1 MPTCPALRGHNGA
14 TGAIRW
20 RPSSPLR
27 HAAAEVGVPQTEAPG
42 PCVHP
47 KGPFAPVR
55 SAMPAPATPK
65 RPPLRRRAALALVL
79 WLAAAALLSGRDA
92 RTEAQNQRDSRYF
105 RLDAQQR
112 VLGPASHLPGAMA
125 LQLVSATM
133 DQPQYWP
140 DEIVRLRL
148 IAPGWASQ
156 KLLIQWSKRDA
167 TPIKAEAELDDAG
180 LAVVELASG
189 KQARLALGEYRVEV
203 KSADAKL
210 SAATTFAVV
219 EGTLGEVSLAYGF
232 ERVTSTD
239 ALDKVKAGWFMGNAS
254 GAGQRWGNGLSF
266 KNQLR
271 VDNEPYNGEV
281 QLVPRCMLSGCNG
294 VVAGPQQRLQVSNGE
309 LAATLQVGGH
319 SGPFQV
325 EIVTPQGSLRHQFDG
340 SGHVEREM
348 IPVAKGVRW
357 EHRVGLAPYQGTTQ
371 LPGRA
376 LWTARGAQPVQGD
389 AFELSSLE
397 ARGGEAKVGALR
409 QLKQVQALV
418 WTAKPEGG
426 FAATRATVP
435 EKLAAGQGFSLK
447 VAGPMALVSFG
458 GVAET
463 GPDKGQWFEGYAM
476 VFGPVGVEGR
486 IDVAERA
493 RPNDSVAVTVQL
505 RDGQGQPLQGSAI
518 LEAYDIRVAAKDP
531 AGPLASAVG
540 DSLRRA
546 GRHLDG
552 WVDPVELERQRR
564 EEERLRKEEERRQR
578 LEEQRERARE
588 KREEA
593 KLRREAKK
601 DGVSYGYASGS
612 GGIALKGS
620 GMGGGG
626 VGYGRASVSMKSAS
640 AGSAHGGHD
649 HASGDDEAGEKVREG
664 ELKVSYVAVVRTDA
678 SGKVTLQVPTP
689 PQVGRLAFRLTA
701 VRGLGWHSAESQT
714 DLQREASV
722 EAQVPKAL
730 LSGGELQLRV
740 VTHNQGDRPLTLR
753 VSGAGFG
760 RAEERPVGS
769 GKHSHLLAWPAQAGE
784 LQLALVDAGGKTV
797 DKRLFRIQDLGKQP
811 VTWSRLELGGAT
823 PVAVQA
829 GDRLVVYAGPGLL
842 LGGIV
847 SQVVTT
853 MESWFPHAE
862 ALSAKI
868 AVQATVLAAIRQ
880 GLLRDDGYT
889 QGLRGGL
896 EHSVQRLAALYD
908 PSTALIRPYPG
919 LAGNPRWSAWVAANL
934 HLARRAWKLAPAAR
948 QQVAAVAD
956 QVDRLAKDLDGGLA
970 KQAPPHGIAY
980 DAQASYAAAQD
991 GQEVIAVE
999 IDGAVRHLAVT
1010 DDIVQRFAVD
1020 QLAPALQGVD
1030 CEDAQALGAALDKF
1044 RFLRA
1049 FSRVGRLQWLTGQAK
1064 AALAAGE
1071 KGRPAFE
1078 ALFAAVARG
1087 MILAQEPGML
1097 QGPAMLGGVYS
1108 QPMALPRFLELLLM
1122 MGKRPADAG
1131 AVTLQID
1138 GKIQAIKLEQA
1149 VVAAGAGLLS
1159 VPRGAVV
1166 RLDRAGV
1173 VDLRALPEKPFAK
1186 ALLSHSELAVGQEGQ
1201 LELQLDP
1208 ALDPL
1213 EYYALIAV
1221 PATVGIKQ
1229 TQDALSDYKGQL
1241 IYGQQAMGSGKM
1253 QVIAV
1258 PFRGSPSI
1266 KLWIEGLMPGQAIGN
1281 AVIRHV
1287 HDPDRA
1293 CSVKIAAIKVA
1304 GPAAEPQ
1311 LRKLGQ
1317 R

>member
-1 MPTCPALRGHNGA
+1 MSALMLH
-14 TGAIRW
+14 
-20 RPSSPLR
+20 RPKSTHARSSL
-27 HAAAEVGVPQTEAPG
+27 
-42 PCVHP
+42 
-47 KGPFAPVR
+47 
-55 SAMPAPATPK
+55 
-65 RPPLRRRAALALVL
+65 ALALIL
-79 WLAAAALLSGRDA
+79 LSTALLSGRDA
-92 RTEAQNQRDSRYF
+92 STEAQNQRDSRYF

-112 VLGPASHLPGAMA
+112 VLGPSSHLPGVMA

-140 DEIVRLRL
+140 DEIVRLRVV
-148 IAPGWASQ
+148 APGWSSQ
-156 KLLIQWSKRDA
+156 NLLVQWHKRDA
-167 TPIKAEAELDDAG
+167 NPIKAEAQLDDGG
-180 LAVVELASG
+180 LAVVELANG
-189 KQARLALGEYRVEV
+189 KAARLQLGEYRVEV
-203 KSADAKL
+203 KSADGKL
-210 SAATTFAVV
+210 STSTTFSVV
-219 EGTLGEVSLAYGF
+219 EGTLGEVSLAF
-232 ERVTSTD
+232 AFQRVNSTD
-239 ALDKVKAGWFMGNAS
+239 ELDKVKAGWIMSNAS

-271 VDNEPYNGEV
+271 VDNEPFNGEV

-294 VVAGPQQRLQVSNGE
+294 VVAGPQQRVQVKNGE
-309 LAATLQVGGH
+309 LAATLAIGGH

-325 EIVTPQGSLRHQFDG
+325 EIVTPQGSLRHQFEG

-348 IPVAKGVRW
+348 IPVSKGVYW
-357 EHRVGLAPYQGTTQ
+357 IHSVGLAPYQNTKQ

-376 LWTARGAQPVQGD
+376 LWAEKGPNPVERD
-389 AFELSSLE
+389 AFELGSLYAE
-397 ARGGEAKVGALR
+397 NGEAKVVARR

-418 WTAKPEGG
+418 WTAKPDGT
-426 FAATRATVP
+426 FAAVKEAVP
-435 EKLAAGQGFSLK
+435 EKLNAGQSFSLK

-458 GVAET
+458 GVAES
-463 GPDKGQWFEGYAM
+463 GADKGQWLEGYAM

-486 IDVAERA
+486 VEVAEKA
-493 RPNDSVAVTVQL
+493 RPNDSVAVTVHL
-505 RDGQGQPLQGSAI
+505 RDGQGKPLQGSAI

-546 GRHLDG
+546 GRHLDS
-552 WVDPVELERQRR
+552 WVDPVEEERLRR
-564 EEERLRKEEERRQR
+564 EEERRQKEEERRQR
-578 LEEQRERARE
+578 LEEKRERERE

-593 KLRREAKK
+593 QMRREAKK
-601 DGVSYGYASGS
+601 DGMRLGYAAGS
-612 GGIALKGS
+612 GGFAAKGV

-626 VGYGRASVSMKSAS
+626 VGYGRASAPMKSARVS
-640 AGSAHGGHD
+640 AGSANGSHD
-649 HASGDDEAGEKVREG
+649 HDNEEGEGGEKVREG
-664 ELKVSYVAVVRTDA
+664 EVKVTYVAVVRTDE
-678 SGKVTLQVPTP
+678 SGKVTVQVPTP

-701 VRGLGWHSAESQT
+701 VRGLGWHTAEGQT
-714 DLQREASV
+714 DLQRVASV
-722 EAQVPKAL
+722 EAQVPKTL

-740 VTHNQGDRPLTLR
+740 VTNSKSDKPLTLR
-753 VSGAGFG
+753 VSGAGFEQ
-760 RAEERPVGS
+760 AQERPVAS
-769 GKHSHLLAWPAQAGE
+769 GKQTHLLAWPAQAGE
-784 LQLALVDAGGKTV
+784 LQMALVDAAGKTV

-811 VTWSRLELGGAT
+811 VTWSRLELGGAK

-829 GDRLVVYAGPGLL
+829 GEKLVVYGGPGLL
-842 LGGIV
+842 LGGMV

-862 ALSAKI
+862 ALSAKV

-880 GLLRDDGYT
+880 GLLRDDGYG
-889 QGLRGGL
+889 QVMRGNL
-896 EHSVQRLAALYD
+896 EHSVTLLAALYD
-908 PSTALIRPYPG
+908 PSAEMIRPYPG

-934 HLARRAWKLAPAAR
+934 HIARRAWKLAPAAR

-956 QVDRLAKDLDGGLA
+956 RVDKLAKDLDTGLA
-970 KQAPPHGIAY
+970 KLAPPQGIAY
-980 DAQASYAAAQD
+980 DAQAGYAAAQD
-991 GQEVIAVE
+991 GQEVIEVE
-999 IDGAVRHLAVT
+999 IDGAVRHVAVT
-1010 DDIVQRFAVD
+1010 DDIVQRFAVE
-1020 QLAPALQGVD
+1020 QLGPALDGVD
-1030 CEDAQALGAALDKF
+1030 CEDAKAFSGALDKF

-1071 KGRPAFE
+1071 KGRAAFDT
-1078 ALFAAVARG
+1078 LFGTVARG

-1122 MGKRPADAG
+1122 MGKRPAEAG
-1131 AVTLQID
+1131 AATLQIG
-1138 GKIQAIKLEQA
+1138 GKSQPIKLEQA
-1149 VVAAGAGLLS
+1149 VVASAAGLLT

-1186 ALLSHSELAVGQEGQ
+1186 ALLSNNELAIGQEGV

-1208 ALDPL
+1208 SLDPL

-1229 TQDALSDYKGQL
+1229 TEDALSDYKGQL

-1258 PFRGSPSI
+1258 PFRGSRSM
-1266 KLWIEGLMPGQAIGN
+1266 KLWIEGMMAGQATGN
-1281 AVIRHV
+1281 VVVRHV
-1287 HDPDRA
+1287 HDPFRA
-1293 CSVKIAAIKVA
+1293 CSVLIPAVKVA
-1304 GPAAEPQ
+1304 APGGGQEM
-1311 LRKLGQ
+1311 RKVGQ